1 MPMYEY
7 WIGRDIDYDQLWNDY
22 EAGQGYI
29 QKFHSMRVHL
39 IRITLVQPQPQ
50 VPLFNHEAVFKTI
63 KGYFHDL
70 KQLCLAHDEYLS
82 AGPLFL
88 YSVERASGIWS
99 FLGEL
104 RQLLL
109 LGTTLADEKVIGEK
123 LANMDKRLEF
133 LRKHFGGAVSSEDF
147 QMFMRAKTPRQLEK
161 AAQHLI
167 EQGVKRVEISRE
179 PFIGNIKETEATL
192 VDVKK
197 LLAEADEKRS

>member
-1 MPMYEY
+1 MYEY
-7 WIGRDIDYDQLWNDY
+7 WIGRDIDYDQLWDDY

-39 IRITLVQPQPQ
+39 IRITLAEPALPL
-50 VPLFNHEAVFKTI
+50 PLFNHEAVFKTI

-70 KQLCLAHDEYLS
+70 KQLCLPPDDYNT

-88 YSVERASGIWS
+88 YSVDRASGIWS

-123 LANMDKRLEF
+123 LSNMDKRIEF
-133 LRKHFGGAVSSEDF
+133 LRKHFGGAVSPEDF
-147 QMFMRAKTPRQLEK
+147 QMFMAAKTPRQLEK
-161 AAQHLI
+161 AFRRLVAQGI
-167 EQGVKRVEISRE
+167 KKVEISRE
-179 PFIGNIKETEATL
+179 PFIGDPKMTETTL
-192 VDVKK
+192 IDIKK
-197 LLAEADEKRS
+197 LLSEADGE